1 MDAAIDAFTD
11 EVDPVKR
18 KEAYAKMV
26 ALTQEDV
33 PIIGIDNQ
41 LQQYWVPVNV
51 YGMVPLPSMEIRME
65 TVYFG

>member
-26 ALTQEDV
+26 ALTQEEA
-33 PIIGIDNQ
+33 PIIAIDNQ
-41 LQQYWVPVNV
+41 MQQYWEPVNV

-65 TVYFG
+65 TVYVG